1 MFKQLYPSQ
10 RVESTYQIPFWEW
23 RDRGIRG
30 VIFDVDN
37 TLVPHDAPAD
47 ENAKKLFSHLKS
59 LGMEACL
66 VSNNKEPRVKA
77 FAQTVGA
84 WYVYKAGK
92 PSVRGYEAAMKK
104 MGTDRESTICVG
116 DQIFTDI
123 WGANRTGIYS
133 ILVNPINPREEIQI
147 VLKRIPEKLVLYCYK
162 RRLKKDRKKRG

>member
-10 RVESTYQIPFWEW
+10 RVESTYQIPFGEW

-104 MGTDRESTICVG
+104 WTQTEKALSASVIRFS
-116 DQIFTDI
+116 QISGEQTGQEFTVF
-123 WGANRTGIYS
+123 W
-133 ILVNPINPREEIQI
+133 
-147 VLKRIPEKLVLYCYK
+147 
-162 RRLKKDRKKRG
+162 